1 MRRFVTMVM
10 IVCFFISAIP
20 LFTDSPKA
28 YGETVFQ
35 TLSDN
40 ITKMGKEDPRS
51 KQTAW
56 TSIFRK
62 AKKNISAW
70 SKASSRAESF
80 SLRGNKAE
88 LNRRRGL

>member
-1 MRRFVTMVM
+1 MKRFVTMII
-10 IVCFFISAIP
+10 IVCFFMSIMP
-20 LFTDSPKA
+20 VFTDNGKA

-35 TLSDN
+35 KLSDN
-40 ITKMGKEDPRS
+40 IAEMGEKRPGHR
-51 KQTAW
+51 QTAW

-62 AKKNISAW
+62 AKRNISTW
-70 SKASSRAESF
+70 DDASSRAKPL